1 MRMLT
6 IIGGV
11 LMLLTG
17 IFCFINPGQTFL
29 AIAFVIGLVMVLN
42 GLIHICAYMMG
53 RGLNNKGDNN
63 GWILTD
69 ALITLLLGIGALQSA
84 GCGHGDP
91 AWCLACGCWY
101 PAYCVSR
108 RPLISTWRES
118 GKTFVS
124 L

>member
-42 GLIHICAYMMG
+42 GI
-53 RGLNNKGDNN
+53 
-63 GWILTD
+63 
-69 ALITLLLGIGALQSA
+69 
-84 GCGHGDP
+84 
-91 AWCLACGCWY
+91 
-101 PAYCVSR
+101 
-108 RPLISTWRES
+108 
-118 GKTFVS
+118 
-124 L
+124 

>member
-6 IIGGV
+6 IIGGA

-42 GLIHICAYMMG
+42 GLIHICAYMLG
-53 RGLNNKGDNN
+53 RGWNNKGDNN

-69 ALITLLLGIGALQSA
+69 ALITLLLGILVHIDFIAIPALLILA
-84 GCGHGDP
+84 GSLSGLLSH
-91 AWCLACGCWY
+91 LLQL
-101 PAYCVSR
+101 R
-108 RPLISTWRES
+108 RL
-118 GKTFVS
+118 K
-124 L
+124 